1 MPRRRA
7 AKTLENQKG
16 RINMQNMRKGVQV
29 YTVREFIGTPEGYEQ
44 SLRKIR
50 EIGYDSVQTYG
61 WKIPDA
67 EHKAFLEELGL
78 TTESVGANYEEM
90 LRDPAAVKKAIDTAH
105 FYGTDLVAIGTLPV
119 PLRESREGFL
129 EYAAGINK
137 IGAELKKEGVH
148 LLYHSHALEFFSLG
162 GGENGFD
169 LLFNETD
176 PEAFWYCIDTHW
188 MQSGGKN
195 PAEYILKAKGRVP
208 IVHFKDYKIV
218 GGADPIEQVCKAFG
232 EVGEGNLDWP
242 KIIEACRATEVRA
255 CIVEQ
260 DICPRDPFDCLKTS
274 FDNMVKFGL

>member
-1 MPRRRA
+1 MRRCSAIRPLSRRPSRRR
-7 AKTLENQKG
+7 T
-16 RINMQNMRKGVQV
+16 
-29 YTVREFIGTPEGYEQ
+29 
-44 SLRKIR
+44 S
-50 EIGYDSVQTYG
+50 
-61 WKIPDA
+61 
-67 EHKAFLEELGL
+67 
-78 TTESVGANYEEM
+78 
-90 LRDPAAVKKAIDTAH
+90 TARTS
-105 FYGTDLVAIGTLPV
+105 FPSARCRF

-129 EYAAGINK
+129 EYAAGVNK

-274 FDNMVKFGL
+274 YDNMVKFGL

>member
-1 MPRRRA
+1 
-7 AKTLENQKG
+7 
-16 RINMQNMRKGVQV
+16 MQNMRKGVQV

-78 TTESVGANYEEM
+78 TTGSVGANCEAGR
-90 LRDPAAVKKAIDTAH
+90 RDPAAVQKAIATAH

>member
-1 MPRRRA
+1 
-7 AKTLENQKG
+7 
-16 RINMQNMRKGVQV
+16 MQNMRKGVQV

-148 LLYHSHALEFFSLG
+148 LLYHSHVLEFFSLG